1 MLQIVIIVVA
11 LHGFHH
17 DVVGRLLTHE
27 LRGEWTTTNM
37 VVVGH
42 VLLLLVIVGGSGVVR
57 GTQELMV
64 LLGHLVE
71 GLLGREERTGTV
83 VGIRSCEEMVLQLVI
98 VISCRVRSR

>member
-27 LRGEWTTTNM
+27 LRGEWTTTSM
-37 VVVGH
+37 IAGH
-42 VLLLLVIVGGSGVVR
+42 LLILVIVGGSGVVR